1 MKSTTLSSSVI
12 NGTISSIYIH
22 RIISHF
28 IRHKLYSQHF
38 QVGSSGQHFVDTIED
53 LKSSD
58 EEERKESRRKVF
70 DGNGSRRSSI
80 YFDES
85 DGPFGTWKRV
95 KLDK

>member
-1 MKSTTLSSSVI
+1 MSWHLTVNVK
-12 NGTISSIYIH
+12 
-22 RIISHF
+22 
-28 IRHKLYSQHF
+28 
-38 QVGSSGQHFVDTIED
+38 VGSSGQHFVDTIED

-58 EEERKESRRKVF
+58 NEERRRPARARG

>member
-1 MKSTTLSSSVI
+1 MT
-12 NGTISSIYIH
+12 
-22 RIISHF
+22 
-28 IRHKLYSQHF
+28 RHITAHVK
-38 QVGSSGQHFVDTIED
+38 VDSSGQHFVDTIEE

-58 EEERKESRRKVF
+58 DEKRRPARARARG